1 MIRGITNAM
10 MGIMGSAGGIPYLI
24 MAGELIKIWGARMVW
39 GTLAIIDGFML
50 VFLVIM
56 IL

>member
-24 MAGELIKIWGARMVW
+24 MTGELVKIWGARMVW